1 MKKWY
6 QAVLSKKKKEQIVVW
21 ILLLLL
27 LAVVLWPTD
36 TQKKSVSD
44 EKEQPETEG
53 VEPQNQEE
61 RMEEVLA
68 DTLSQ
73 VKGVGAVRVA
83 LTLES
88 TNRKIVEKDI
98 PDTQSSEKRT
108 GDGESSESTASSK
121 EETTVYEKD
130 GNGTEIP
137 YVISEEFPRIRGVL
151 VVAEGGDQPVVIQEI
166 QEAVMALFDVDAHK
180 IKVMK
185 MKERSAASG
194 KTGKS
199 E

>member
-6 QAVLSKKKKEQIVVW
+6 QTILQKKKKEQIVVW
-21 ILLLLL
+21 VLLLLL
-27 LAVVLWPTD
+27 LVVVLWPAGST
-36 TQKKSVSD
+36 KKSVPEE
-44 EKEQPETEG
+44 EKTPETKDEG
-53 VEPQNQEE
+53 EQSQEE
-61 RMEEVLA
+61 LMERVLA

-98 PDTQSSEKRT
+98 PDSQNSEKRT
-108 GDGESSESTASSK
+108 GDGESSETVSSSK

-130 GNGTEIP
+130 GNGSEIP
-137 YVISEEFPRIRGVL
+137 YVVSEEFPRVRGVL
-151 VVAEGGDQPVVIQEI
+151 VVAEGGDQPVVVQEI

-185 MKERSAASG
+185 MKERSG
-194 KTGKS
+194 N
-199 E
+199 